1 MAFEM
6 LLAFLAGALL
16 VAAIWTAWVL
26 RPGCKPPIS
35 GPQQAAASLGALLDV
50 LDDLAWIKDADGHFV
65 FVNRQFGTVF
75 SVEPQDLV
83 GKTDFDLS
91 PPTVAAQYRDDD
103 RRVMQSGQASRHE
116 ESVAQ
121 PGGEVG
127 WAETVK
133 VPLFDPQGRVVGTA
147 GVART
152 RTKPAKD

>member
-26 RPGCKPPIS
+26 RPGRKLPPT
-35 GPQQAAASLGALLDV
+35 GPQQAA
-50 LDDLAWIKDADGHFV
+50 
-65 FVNRQFGTVF
+65 T
-75 SVEPQDLV
+75 LV

-91 PPTVAAQYRDDD
+91 PPSVAERYRSED
-103 RRVMQSGQASRHE
+103 RRVMQSGLVSRRE
-116 ESVAQ
+116 ESVAR

-127 WAETVK
+127 WAQTVK

-152 RTKPAKD
+152 RSASMQAKA